1 MNNNKIIS
9 ILKNI
14 KYLIFGN
21 LILLTLY
28 FPYIFFIS
36 FSQRKHL
43 NGIDVSYDHI
53 IIICIISF
61 YVLTILFVVLF
72 YKYLL
77 KYIHF
82 LILPMIFLTFPL
94 IVAIILKQLNRILFV
109 YSCGHHWE
117 HEIEYLIF
125 GYVIPLLI
133 ITSIISLVVIIK
145 QKIKIRKNNVN

>member
-1 MNNNKIIS
+1 MKNKIIN

-21 LILLTLY
+21 LLLSTFY

-36 FSQRKHL
+36 FSQRQHL
-43 NGIDVSYDHI
+43 HGIDVSYDYI

-61 YVLTILFVVLF
+61 YILSIFLVVLF
-72 YKYLL
+72 YKYLI
-77 KYIHF
+77 KYTHL
-82 LILPMIFLTFPL
+82 LILPAIFITFPL
-94 IVAIILKQLNRILFV
+94 IIAILLKKLNRVLFV

-125 GYVIPLLI
+125 GYVIPLFI
-133 ITSIISLVVIIK
+133 ITSTISLIVIIK
-145 QKIKIRKNNVN
+145 QKIKIRKNNTN